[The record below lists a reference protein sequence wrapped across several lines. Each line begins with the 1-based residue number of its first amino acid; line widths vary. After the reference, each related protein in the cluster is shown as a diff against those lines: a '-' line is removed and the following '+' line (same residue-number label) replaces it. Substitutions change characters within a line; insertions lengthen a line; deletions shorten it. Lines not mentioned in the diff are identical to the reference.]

1 MGNRE
6 FLKHDRVIRGIAE
19 DFIRDYDLDNENVD
33 IFLEDTNII
42 DEISAE
48 VDNNRALLM
57 NYDDYRQD
65 YIDSVI
71 DTIDYLVRKD

>member
-1 MGNRE
+1 MENE
-6 FLKHDRVIRGIAE
+6 FLKHDRVIKGIAE
-19 DFIRDYDLDNENVD
+19 GFIRDYDLNNENVD
-33 IFLEDTNII
+33 TFLEDTNII
-42 DEISAE
+42 DEISEE

-71 DTIDYLVRKD
+71 DTIGYIARGL